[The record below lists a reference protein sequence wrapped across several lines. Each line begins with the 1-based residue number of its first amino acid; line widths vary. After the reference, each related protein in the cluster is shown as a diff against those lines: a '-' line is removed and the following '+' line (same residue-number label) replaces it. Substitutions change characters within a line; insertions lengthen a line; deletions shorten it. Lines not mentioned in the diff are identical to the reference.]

1 MSIHHLGYETK
12 KHIFL
17 DSTIFVDSTGTINIF
32 VEKES
37 HSAKFKKK
45 IGSTSRSREDA
56 MRNEH
61 QNAKRNPTRNQESI
75 VLPRSLV
82 HFSNFQM
89 ARDLEE

>member
-37 HSAKFKKK
+37 HSAKFKRKLVVHVVPEK
-45 IGSTSRSREDA
+45 MRCEMNIRMQNEIQPGIRKLLSYLGHLSTF
-56 MRNEH
+56 
-61 QNAKRNPTRNQESI
+61 QIFKWQET
-75 VLPRSLV
+75 
-82 HFSNFQM
+82 
-89 ARDLEE
+89 